1 MLSFAATRKNLSFQ
15 RRIVPDINNDL
26 RVLGDPGRL
35 RQILQNLLT
44 NSIKFTQEGS
54 VTLAAEVKSQT
65 SDTLVVEFIVEDTGI
80 GIEEEV
86 RKKLF
91 QPFSQAD
98 SSTARRYGGTG
109 LGLTISKNL
118 VELMK
123 GEIKLES
130 RLGSGSRA
138 SFWIPFKKVEYADQS
153 APLIELENVDLFPS
167 RLTGSISM
175 SISGGSDGSVHGG
188 HPGLLA
194 PTSPS
199 RPHTNDGS
207 IRSIGADPVQTTLS
221 DSERKHVNVL
231 VVEDNHINMQIAVK
245 TIKKLGF
252 SVNSVWDGQQALD
265 YLIQEPTAEHPRPDI
280 ILMDVQMP
288 VLDGYRATQMLR
300 NDELYTTQE
309 HLRNIPVVAMTASAI
324 QGDKERCQRAGMND
338 YLSKPVRGKILEQML
353 VKWAIKSKSRERS
366 GSNFSSSFSMSPAPH
381 TRAHSLHPNRPIRP
395 GPSTLVKAET
405 AETSPASSV
414 KTLDGATPKVNA
426 ITPRDSSP
434 DPDTP
439 MLDSTQTVMTLD
451 TINNSQVSPGAS
463 SSSSSDRA
471 SEDRNDDDNA
481 ENSRSMN
488 RLWNEEKAISLRDD
502 KLLDIT
508 AQDRSQRAQS
518 HADVDQRSGS
528 ISGQVA
534 LTRHAP
540 LPQRSGMPTTGRQ
553 LSSIAVSDRSGSGLS
568 SEVRGNSAG
577 GNYEKAKGVSSASMS
592 SGGSDNS
599 AQQHARLTRAN
610 MMQLANEIQAEDD
623 YRQTETESSRSRS
636 VPQQMRSDG
645 SAPRSARARR
655 MREDG
660 SADGEGEGDGE
671 NGEGEMLEL

>member
-15 RRIVPDINNDL
+15 RKIVPDINNDL

-153 APLIELENVDLFPS
+153 GPLIELENVDLFPS

-175 SISGGSDGSVHGG
+175 SISGGSDTSAHAG
-188 HPGLLA
+188 HPGLLT

-199 RPHTNDGS
+199 RAHTTDGS

-221 DSERKHVNVL
+221 ESERKTVNVL

-265 YLIQEPTAEHPRPDI
+265 YLIKEPTAEHPRPDI

-300 NDELYTTQE
+300 NDAPYTNLE
-309 HLRNIPVVAMTASAI
+309 HLNNIPIVAMTASAI

-353 VKWAIKSKSRERS
+353 VKWAIKSKSRAQS
-366 GSNFSSSFSMSPAPH
+366 GSNFSAAFSMSAAPH
-381 TRAHSLHPNRPIRP
+381 PRSHSLYPNKPIRP
-395 GPSTLVKAET
+395 GPSTLIQAET
-405 AETSPASSV
+405 AENSPASSLQ
-414 KTLDGATPKVNA
+414 TLDQATPKLNA
-426 ITPRDSSP
+426 TTPQDPSPSP
-434 DPDTP
+434 DPDTLMP
-439 MLDSTQTVMTLD
+439 DSTQTVMTLD
-451 TINNSQVSPGAS
+451 TIQSSQISPGGSHGAS
-463 SSSSSDRA
+463 SSSERAGAGSGSDK
-471 SEDRNDDDNA
+471 NDDDNA

-488 RLWNEEKAISLRDD
+488 RLWNEEKAMSLRDD
-502 KLLDIT
+502 KLLDIG

-518 HADVDQRSGS
+518 HADVEQRNGSVSGAA
-528 ISGQVA
+528 IQFQQ
-534 LTRHAP
+534 HAP
-540 LPQRSGMPTTGRQ
+540 LPQRPGMHTTGRQ
-553 LSSIAVSDRSGSGLS
+553 LSSIAVSDHSGMSHAGAVGS
-568 SEVRGNSAG
+568 SEG
-577 GNYEKAKGVSSASMS
+577 GSVG
-592 SGGSDNS
+592 SGGSDGS
-599 AQQHARLTRAN
+599 GQPRQRLTRAN
-610 MMQLANEIQAEDD
+610 MNQLANEIQADD
-623 YRQTETESSRSRS
+623 DARQSERDTNSSQRSQSRSQTHMQLRVKSALSRS
-636 VPQQMRSDG
+636 A
-645 SAPRSARARR
+645 SAPRG
-655 MREDG
+655 ED
-660 SADGEGEGDGE
+660 SEEGMDA
-671 NGEGEMLEL
+671 L